1 MRLNGNVAFSA
12 CSLRFS
18 IADSRR
24 NGEKMQDGLRA
35 AIRCKL
41 YRRPLATD
49 GGLKRLV
56 SAKDS
61 VKVLMIER
69 CRQSIHTSL

>member
-24 NGEKMQDGLRA
+24 NGEKMQDGLVADIRRVGVQHLQQATVA
-35 AIRCKL
+35 AQR
-41 YRRPLATD
+41 
-49 GGLKRLV
+49 
-56 SAKDS
+56 
-61 VKVLMIER
+61 
-69 CRQSIHTSL
+69 